1 MNRCC
6 CAVSRE
12 RKHIRCSI
20 LKPPRSRL
28 SPLRNTHVNL
38 FGFYKRQITVAHIFG
53 IPVRFDYRWFVVF
66 LLSVWLIAM
75 NLARGGMWVSQVQLV
90 PVSTT
95 MAWILGVVTTLGLFL
110 SVLGHELSHALMGR
124 AEGIEIEEIVLHPF
138 GGLARLRNEPDSPRA
153 EFRIAIAGPAA
164 SFVFGAISFV
174 LMLPA
179 MLSNYPVIGG
189 VLFLLGAGNL
199 LLAIFNLFPGYPLD
213 GGRVLRAILWRR
225 TGDIKEAT
233 RLAGICGMLI
243 AAILIIFGVY
253 MALAPSFRAYFM
265 GFWSVLVGLF
275 LFDAAYSVV
284 KHVRGRLRNIV
295 SEAMSAPFAIEPDT
309 LISHLIDSILPI
321 HRQVAFPVAQNQRLH
336 GMLSLEDLKT
346 LPRERWHLTH
356 ARDVMRPIAPRFF
369 VEPNATLDYAQ
380 ELMKRNGIGSVAVVG
395 KTGELVGFLQ
405 AGKFRRKKRSG
416 N

>member
-1 MNRCC
+1 MN
-6 CAVSRE
+6 
-12 RKHIRCSI
+12 I
-20 LKPPRSRL
+20 LEI
-28 SPLRNTHVNL
+28 
-38 FGFYKRQITVAHIFG
+38 YKRQITVAHIFG

-66 LLSVWLIAM
+66 LLSVWLIAV
-75 NLARGGMWVSQVQLV
+75 NLARGGMWVGGYKMEA
-90 PVSTT
+90 VSVAG
-95 MAWILGVVTTLGLFL
+95 AWILAVVTTVGLFL

-124 AEGIEIEEIVLHPF
+124 AEGIEIDEIVLHPF
-138 GGLARLRNEPDSPRA
+138 GGLARLRNEPESPRA

-164 SFVFGAISFV
+164 SFLFGAICFL
-174 LMLPA
+174 LMIPA
-179 MLSNYPVIGG
+179 MLMNYPIAGG
-189 VLFLLGAGNL
+189 VLMLLGAGNL

-225 TGDIKEAT
+225 TNDIKEAT

-253 MALAPSFRAYFM
+253 MAIAPTFRSYFM

-284 KHVRGRLRNIV
+284 KHVRGHVRYIV
-295 SEAMSAPFAIEPDT
+295 SEAMTASVSIEPDL
-309 LISHLIDSILPI
+309 LISHLINSVLPL
-321 HRQVAFPVAQNQRLH
+321 HRQVAFPVAENRRLH

-346 LPRERWHLTH
+346 LPRESWHLTR

-369 VEPNATLDYAQ
+369 VEPTATLDYAQ

-395 KTGELVGFLQ
+395 KNGDLVGFLQ
-405 AGKFRRKKRSG
+405 SGKVKRKKRAKVTR
-416 N
+416 

>member
-1 MNRCC
+1 MN
-6 CAVSRE
+6 V
-12 RKHIRCSI
+12 
-20 LKPPRSRL
+20 
-28 SPLRNTHVNL
+28 VD
-38 FGFYKRQITVAHIFG
+38 FYKRQITVAHIFG
-53 IPVRFDYRWFVVF
+53 IPVRCDYRWFVVF
-66 LLSVWLIAM
+66 ILSVWLIAM
-75 NLARGGMWVSQVQLV
+75 NLSRGGMWVGSYK
-90 PVSTT
+90 
-95 MAWILGVVTTLGLFL
+95 MEAIGIAAAWGLALVTTLGLFL

-138 GGLARLRNEPDSPRA
+138 GGLARLRNEPQSPRA
-153 EFRIAIAGPAA
+153 EFRIAVAGPAA
-164 SFVFGAISFV
+164 SFLFGAISFV

-179 MLSNYPVIGG
+179 MMTGYTIVAG
-189 VLFLLGAGNL
+189 VLLLLCAGNL
-199 LLAIFNLFPGYPLD
+199 LLAVFNLFPGYPLD
-213 GGRVLRAILWRR
+213 GGRVLRAILWGR

-253 MALAPSFRAYFM
+253 MVIAPTFRSYFM

-284 KHVRGRLRNIV
+284 KHVRGGVRNVV
-295 SEAMSAPFAIEPDT
+295 SEAMSAPYSIEPDL
-309 LISHLIDSILPI
+309 LISKLIDSVLPM

-346 LPRERWHLTH
+346 LPRERWHLTR

-395 KTGELVGFLQ
+395 RTGELVGFLQ
-405 AGKFRRKKRSG
+405 SGKFKRKKRK
-416 N
+416 

>member
-1 MNRCC
+1 MN
-6 CAVSRE
+6 V
-12 RKHIRCSI
+12 
-20 LKPPRSRL
+20 
-28 SPLRNTHVNL
+28 VD
-38 FGFYKRQITVAHIFG
+38 FYKRQITVAHIFG

-66 LLSVWLIAM
+66 FFSVWLIAM
-75 NLARGGMWVSQVQLV
+75 NLSRGGMWVGSYKLL
-90 PVSTT
+90 PVGGAA
-95 MAWILGVVTTLGLFL
+95 AWGLAVVTTVGLFL

-138 GGLARLRNEPDSPRA
+138 GGLARLRNEPESPRA
-153 EFRIAIAGPAA
+153 EFRIAVAGPAA
-164 SFVFGAISFV
+164 SFLFAAVSFV

-179 MLSNYPVIGG
+179 MMTGYTIAGG
-189 VLFLLGAGNL
+189 VLLLLCAGNL

-253 MALAPSFRAYFM
+253 MAIAPTFKAYFM

-284 KHVRGRLRNIV
+284 KHVRGKVRNVV
-295 SEAMSAPFAIEPDT
+295 SEAMSAPYSIEPDL
-309 LISHLIDSILPI
+309 LISNLINSVLPM

-346 LPRERWHLTH
+346 LPRERWHLTR
-356 ARDVMRPIAPRFF
+356 ARDIMRPIAPRFF

-395 KTGELVGFLQ
+395 RTGELVGFLQ
-405 AGKFRRKKRSG
+405 TGKFKRKKRK
-416 N
+416 

>member
-1 MNRCC
+1 MNFLEF
-6 CAVSRE
+6 S
-12 RKHIRCSI
+12 
-20 LKPPRSRL
+20 
-28 SPLRNTHVNL
+28 
-38 FGFYKRQITVAHIFG
+38 KRQITVAHIFG

-75 NLARGGMWVSQVQLV
+75 NLARGGMWVGTAILA
-90 PVSTT
+90 PVSVAT
-95 MAWILGVVTTLGLFL
+95 AWVLAVVTTVGLFL

-138 GGLARLRNEPDSPRA
+138 GGLARLRNEPESPRA

-164 SFVFGAISFV
+164 SFLFAAVSFV
-174 LMLPA
+174 LMLPT
-179 MLSNYPVIGG
+179 MLSGYPTAAG
-189 VLFLLGAGNL
+189 VLLLLCAGNL

-253 MALAPSFRAYFM
+253 MVIAPTFRSYFM
-265 GFWSVLVGLF
+265 GFWSVLVGVF

-284 KHVRGRLRNIV
+284 KHIRGHVRYIA
-295 SEAMSAPFAIEPDT
+295 SEAMSAPFSIEPDL
-309 LISHLIDSILPI
+309 LISNLIDSVLPL

-346 LPRERWHLTH
+346 LPRERWHLTR

-369 VEPNATLDYAQ
+369 VEPTATLDYAQ

-395 KTGELVGFLQ
+395 KSGELVGFLQ
-405 AGKFRRKKRSG
+405 SGTVKRKRKRNDSR
-416 N
+416 

>member
-1 MNRCC
+1 MSL
-6 CAVSRE
+6 VD
-12 RKHIRCSI
+12 
-20 LKPPRSRL
+20 
-28 SPLRNTHVNL
+28 
-38 FGFYKRQITVAHIFG
+38 FYKRQITVARIFG

-75 NLARGGMWVSQVQLV
+75 NLSRGGMWVGQVKLL
-90 PVSTT
+90 PVSLTA
-95 MAWILGVVTTLGLFL
+95 AWILAIVTTIGLFL

-153 EFRIAIAGPAA
+153 EFRIAVAGPAA
-164 SFVFGAISFV
+164 SFLFGAISFG

-179 MLSNYPVIGG
+179 MMAGYTTVGG
-189 VLFLLGAGNL
+189 VLLLLCAGNL
-199 LLAIFNLFPGYPLD
+199 LLAVFNLFPGYPLD

-253 MALAPSFRAYFM
+253 MAIAPTFRSYFM

-284 KHVRGRLRNIV
+284 KHVRGRIQNIV
-295 SEAMSAPFAIEPDT
+295 SEAMSAPFSIDPDL
-309 LISHLIDSILPI
+309 LISNLINSILPL
-321 HRQVAFPVAQNQRLH
+321 HRQVAFPVAENQRLH
-336 GMLSLEDLKT
+336 GMLSLEDLKS
-346 LPRERWHLTH
+346 LPRERWHITR

-369 VEPNATLDYAQ
+369 VEPNATLDYAR

-395 KTGELVGFLQ
+395 KTGELIGFLQ
-405 AGKFRRKKRSG
+405 TGKFKRVKRARNSR
-416 N
+416 

>member
-1 MNRCC
+1 MS
-6 CAVSRE
+6 VVD
-12 RKHIRCSI
+12 
-20 LKPPRSRL
+20 L
-28 SPLRNTHVNL
+28 
-38 FGFYKRQITVAHIFG
+38 YKRQITVAHIFG
-53 IPVRFDYRWFVVF
+53 IPVRFDYRWFIVF
-66 LLSVWLIAM
+66 LLSVWLIAG
-75 NLARGGMWVSQVQLV
+75 NLARGGMWVSQVQLM

-95 MAWILGVVTTLGLFL
+95 AAWILGVVTTLGLFL

-124 AEGIEIEEIVLHPF
+124 AEGIEIDEIVLHPF

-164 SFVFGAISFV
+164 SFLFAAISFL

-179 MLSNYPVIGG
+179 MMANYPAVGG

-253 MALAPSFRAYFM
+253 MAIAPTFRAYLM
-265 GFWSVLVGLF
+265 GFWSVLVGVF

-284 KHVRGRLRNIV
+284 KHVRPRLRNIV
-295 SEAMSAPFAIEPDT
+295 SEAMLAPFAIEPDT
-309 LISHLIDSILPI
+309 LISHLIDSVLPL
-321 HRQVAFPVAQNQRLH
+321 HRQVAFPVAQNHRLH
-336 GMLSLEDLKT
+336 GMLSLEDLKS
-346 LPRERWHLTH
+346 LPRERWHLTR

-405 AGKFRRKKRSG
+405 SGKFKRKKRSRTSR
-416 N
+416 

>member
-1 MNRCC
+1 
-6 CAVSRE
+6 
-12 RKHIRCSI
+12 
-20 LKPPRSRL
+20 
-28 SPLRNTHVNL
+28 VNIA
-38 FGFYKRQITVAHIFG
+38 GFYKRQITVAHIFG

-66 LLSVWLIAM
+66 FFSVWLIAM
-75 NLARGGMWVSQVQLV
+75 NLSRGGMWVGSYKLL
-90 PVSTT
+90 PVGGAA
-95 MAWILGVVTTLGLFL
+95 AWGLAIVTTVGLFL

-138 GGLARLRNEPDSPRA
+138 GGLARLRNEPESPRA
-153 EFRIAIAGPAA
+153 EFRIAVAGPAA
-164 SFVFGAISFV
+164 SFLFAAVSFV

-179 MLSNYPVIGG
+179 MMTGYTIAGG
-189 VLFLLGAGNL
+189 VLLLLCAGNL

-253 MALAPSFRAYFM
+253 MVIAPTFRSYFM

-284 KHVRGRLRNIV
+284 KHVRGRVRNVV
-295 SEAMSAPFAIEPDT
+295 SEAMSAPYSIEPDL
-309 LISHLIDSILPI
+309 LISNLIDSVLPM

-336 GMLSLEDLKT
+336 GMLSLEDLKN
-346 LPRERWHLTH
+346 LPRERWHLTR

-395 KTGELVGFLQ
+395 RTGELVGFLQ
-405 AGKFRRKKRSG
+405 TGKFKRKKRK
-416 N
+416 